1 MKSWLEKNAREMYST
16 RNKGKPA
23 IAKTFTRT
31 LKNEIYIYMT
41 SILKNM
47 YIG

>member
-1 MKSWLEKNAREMYST
+1 MKPWLEKNAIEMYST

-31 LKNEIYIYMT
+31 LKNDMT

-47 YIG
+47 YID